1 MKKVVIILLAVIN
14 ITLIYQIIFSENNI
28 RKYFI
33 LKDKMVFL
41 QEKVDKLKN
50 KNRLISAE
58 ILMLRNNPTYK
69 KFILRKE
76 LNYIK
81 KDEILY
87 LVQ

>member
-1 MKKVVIILLAVIN
+1 MKKVIIFLLAVIN
-14 ITLIYQIIFSENNI
+14 IALIYQIIFSENNI

-33 LKDKMVFL
+33 LKDKMFLL

-50 KNRLISAE
+50 KNRLISTE
-58 ILMLRNNPTYK
+58 ILMLRNNRTYK
-69 KFILRKE
+69 QFILRKE

>member
-33 LKDKMVFL
+33 LKDKMFFL

-50 KNRLISAE
+50 KNRLISTE
-58 ILMLRNNPTYK
+58 ILMLRNNRTYK